1 VSFGMHA
8 RRVRN
13 RALPYEDRV
22 RSLHSCMKLCRPPRY
37 VVTVQYLEGA
47 VGRFD
52 LREEALLRALDLLVD
67 GRRRRSAAQLEYAA
81 RRREEKRAGRRTPRA
96 GDPAPS
102 TVGHW
107 FGPYPVS

>member
-1 VSFGMHA
+1 MHVS
-8 RRVRN
+8 RVRN

-37 VVTVQYLEGA
+37 PVTRDYLEGA
-47 VGRFD
+47 VGPFQG
-52 LREEALLRALDLLVD
+52 REEALLRALDLLID
-67 GRRRRSAAQLEYAA
+67 GRRRRNAAQLEYAA
-81 RRREEKRAGRRTPRA
+81 RRRAEKRAGRRTPRA

-102 TVGHW
+102 TLGHW